1 MEGTAKPDYARC
13 VDLVTTTAIREMQL
27 PALIPV
33 AVPIVVG
40 LHLATRRWAGC
51 WWARS

>member
-13 VDLVTTTAIREMQL
+13 VDIVTRSAIREMQL

-33 AVPIVVG
+33 VVPIVVG
-40 LHLATRRWAGC
+40 LISATRRWAAC
-51 WWARS
+51 WSAPS